1 MKSLLFTIALLMIC
15 AFPLQTAANDA
26 AGLQAL
32 PVVLKERVSVADD
45 HIRLGDLFTGL
56 DEKKDRKIVAPAP
69 ALGKEAIL
77 TAEWLNKLAETNGIS
92 WKAADAKVSVTV
104 RREAAEISKDEIT
117 RVIVKELTAQGMP
130 ENAELTFQKGEFP
143 VLVPVKSDWRLEAV
157 SSDYTPARQRFEA
170 KLNVIVDDEK
180 KKEIAFAGKVRVFIR
195 IPVAARDL
203 KAGQII
209 TPDDVLTKRVSQE
222 SVRENDPAAKEDL
235 IGKEVKKAVRSG
247 QQITQKDVRAQVMV
261 AKGKIVTLNF
271 VKGGIMLSAQGKA
284 LENGGL
290 GDTVRVMNTQSK
302 SVVQGTV
309 TGPETVSIHTPA
321 NGFKGGKHD

>member
-1 MKSLLFTIALLMIC
+1 MKSLLFTIVLLTVC
-15 AFPLQTAANDA
+15 VLPLEVL
-26 AGLQAL
+26 AGDTPDLQAL
-32 PVVLKERVSVADD
+32 PVVLKERISVTDG
-45 HIRLGDLFTGL
+45 HIRLGDLFSGL

-77 TAEWLNKLAETNGIS
+77 TGEWLNRLAETNGIG
-92 WKAADAKVSVTV
+92 WKATDAKTSVIV
-104 RREAAEISKDEIT
+104 RREAAEISKEEI
-117 RVIVKELTAQGMP
+117 VDAIVKELTAQGMP
-130 ENAELTFQKGEFP
+130 DTAELSFQKGDFP
-143 VLVPVKSDWRLEAV
+143 VFVPVKSVWRLEPV
-157 SSDYTPARQRFEA
+157 SSDYTPTRQRFEA
-170 KLNVIVDDEK
+170 KLKLIVDDERK
-180 KKEIAFAGKVRVFIR
+180 QELAFAGKVKIFIN

-209 TPDDVLTKRVSQE
+209 TPDDILAKRVPQE
-222 SVRENDPAAKEDL
+222 SMRGNDPAGKEDL
-235 IGKEVKKAVRSG
+235 IGKEMKKSVRSG
-247 QQITQKDVRAQVMV
+247 QPVTLNDVRAQVMV

-309 TGPETVSIHTPA
+309 TGPETVSIHTPS